1 MYLKVHFALFFV
13 HFVQLKAF
21 MLIQIKQTNALSLQ
35 SAAPVQ
41 TKGQRKEMG

>member
-1 MYLKVHFALFFV
+1 MYLKVHFTLFV
-13 HFVQLKAF
+13 LKFNAF

>member
-1 MYLKVHFALFFV
+1 MYLRVHFALFFV
-13 HFVQLKAF
+13 QLEAF

-35 SAAPVQ
+35 SATPVQ

>member
-1 MYLKVHFALFFV
+1 MYLKVHFASFSIK
-13 HFVQLKAF
+13 LKAF

>member
-1 MYLKVHFALFFV
+1 MYFKVHFASIFV
-13 HFVQLKAF
+13 KLKAF

-35 SAAPVQ
+35 STAPVQ